1 MLGPQADL
9 GAKEKAGAPG
19 IELKTWGHGSERSK
33 TWGGK
38 LLRGLKLDNLRKVV
52 LYGDVSAQERACDE
66 FRDIERA
73 VGVDEDEGEGSTG
86 DEKEADSAGEAAKKK
101 KKKKKKKRAN
111 KKKRRSVGHALSAL
125 RSALNR
131 VGKALCKALATLW
144 ARAVVMLS
152 AYLPKELGDG
162 ARGKRGGYMPAPF
175 IR

>member
-19 IELKTWGHGSERSK
+19 IELKTWGHGSEHSK
-33 TWGGK
+33 TWGEE

-73 VGVDEDEGEGSTG
+73 VGVDEDDTG
-86 DEKEADSAGEAAKKK
+86 DEKEADSAGEAAEKK
-101 KKKKKKKRAN
+101 KKKKKKKRVN

-125 RSALNR
+125 RSDLNR